1 MYFDLLPVPA
11 EQINPA
17 VLAYLGDAVFELM
30 TREYLLHE
38 MQSQSGKLH
47 RRAKQICSAVGQA
60 RAVREV
66 LPMLDERELHHFKR
80 GRNAALSVTKKAK
93 PGIHSAASG
102 LETLMGALYLEKR
115 EDRLRD
121 IFSACVKACLSE
133 PQEG

>member
-38 MQSQSGKLH
+38 MQS
-47 RRAKQICSAVGQA
+47 SAVGQA

-80 GRNAALSVTKKAK
+80 GRNAALSVTKKAN